1 MDREALRDVKD
12 KPAYLRSCQ
21 KRGRWFHYY
30 RRNGKEAP
38 LGVHGLHPSD
48 KRVFAAYCAAHARY
62 EESNFD
68 TPAPKSHT
76 FAWGLDLYLA
86 SPHWKGLAEETQKH
100 RKRLLLSARAKH
112 ADRPLV
118 SITQADLEAA
128 LIMKGGNPARHDL
141 KALKPVFK
149 YLKAIHAMPHDPAAG
164 VVLDA
169 VKSKGFA
176 TASAEDIKKFM
187 KRWPVGTTERL
198 VFDLAIYTGAA
209 RVDLCALSRKN
220 ITGGVIRYERHKTGT
235 EANVPLTP
243 ELRAV
248 IGRTPDIAPAFILN
262 SAGKP
267 YTKESLGNLF
277 GEAAREAGMKSR
289 LHGLRKA
296 FCVYWAEK
304 GYSAHQIASM
314 AGHETLAEVERYTKE
329 ADRRRIVALIVDR

>member
-12 KPAYLRSCQ
+12 KPAYLRSCR

-30 RRNGKEAP
+30 RRNGKEAS

-48 KRVFAAYCAAHARY
+48 RRVFAAYCAAHARH
-62 EESNFD
+62 EERATD
-68 TPAPKSHT
+68 EPAPKSKT

-86 SPHWKGLAEETQKH
+86 SPHWKGLAVETQKH
-100 RKRLLLSARAKH
+100 RARLLGAYRVKH
-112 ADRPLV
+112 ANRPLD
-118 SITQADLEAA
+118 SITQPDLEAA
-128 LIMKGGNPARHDL
+128 LAMKGGNPARHDL
-141 KALKPVFK
+141 KAIKPVFK
-149 YLKAIHAMPHDPAAG
+149 YLKAIRAIEFDPAAA
-164 VVLDA
+164 VTLDA

-176 TASAEDIKKFM
+176 TASADDIRKFQKM
-187 KRWPVGTTERL
+187 WSIGTTERL

-209 RVDLCALSRKN
+209 RVDLCRLSRKN
-220 ITGGVIRYERHKTGT
+220 ITGGVLRYERHKTGT

-248 IGRTPDIAPAFILN
+248 ISRTPDIAPSFILN
-262 SAGKP
+262 SVGKP
-267 YTKESLGNLF
+267 YTKESLGNMF
-277 GEAAREAGMKSR
+277 GEAARLAGMKSR